1 MYRLYVAVLMCLATM
16 AGLASDTIP
25 AIRPEVN
32 EALDKAIEL
41 EHQGQV
47 QAAERILLDVIQSA
61 QSGGVVLE
69 LGVALNNL
77 AVLYL
82 ATDRYSDAE
91 RQFKRSTK
99 VLETLEGETAE
110 QVLAKTRLHLGA
122 LYIETGRGR
131 EATKLDLPSL
141 LAILRSPE
149 DKMRVRSAMAGLAML
164 RKELDSAEQNYLEVL
179 AFWQEPAR
187 AAASRTEIATVL
199 NNLGV
204 IALWQRQPAVAQT
217 RLDESFAVWQSI
229 LGPESPMLAKAMTNV
244 ATVCMQLRQ
253 YDEAAKW
260 LGRAEAIAQGAF
272 GELHSFTVGT
282 QVAYAEALKKA
293 GRQEEARQVSR
304 SASEARKSMRSPS
317 IADYTVDYRD
327 LRSDRIETKPR

>member
-1 MYRLYVAVLMCLATM
+1 
-16 AGLASDTIP
+16 
-25 AIRPEVN
+25 
-32 EALDKAIEL
+32 
-41 EHQGQV
+41 
-47 QAAERILLDVIQSA
+47 
-61 QSGGVVLE
+61 
-69 LGVALNNL
+69 
-77 AVLYL
+77 
-82 ATDRYSDAE
+82 
-91 RQFKRSTK
+91 
-99 VLETLEGETAE
+99 
-110 QVLAKTRLHLGA
+110 
-122 LYIETGRGR
+122 
-131 EATKLDLPSL
+131 
-141 LAILRSPE
+141 
-149 DKMRVRSAMAGLAML
+149 MAGLAML

-293 GRQEEARQVSR
+293 GRQEEARRVSR

-317 IADYTVDYRD
+317 TADYTVDYRD
-327 LRSDRIETKPR
+327 LKSARMERKPW